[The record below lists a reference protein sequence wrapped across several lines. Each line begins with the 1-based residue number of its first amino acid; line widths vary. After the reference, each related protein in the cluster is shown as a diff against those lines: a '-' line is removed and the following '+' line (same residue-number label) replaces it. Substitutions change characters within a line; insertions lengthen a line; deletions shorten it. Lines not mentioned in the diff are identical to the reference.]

1 MVPSS
6 PPPSGT
12 PSVGQRR
19 STPLVGRPFSGF
31 FVTVEG
37 LDFSGKSTLMRNL
50 KALLWELDPPPYF
63 TREPGGT
70 PAAERIRALL
80 LDPEVEMDP
89 WTEAYLYAAARAD
102 LVRREILPRLRNGRL
117 VLCERFLD
125 SSLAYQGYGR
135 GLGLAAVRAMNA
147 WAVGEVVPDLTVYLR
162 LSAEERA
169 RRAGESGAP
178 LDRIEKVGDDFMH
191 RVEEGFKEI
200 SRSEPDRVRV
210 LEATLP
216 PEELAEAVRQALLHY
231 STADEKP

>member
-6 PPPSGT
+6 PLPSGT

-50 KALLWELDPPPYF
+50 KALLLELDPPPYF

-169 RRAGESGAP
+169 RRARESGAP
-178 LDRIEKVGDDFMH
+178 LDRIEKVGDDFMY
-191 RVEEGFKEI
+191 RVEEGFEEI

-216 PEELAEAVRQALLHY
+216 PEELAEAARHALLHY

>member
-50 KALLWELDPPPYF
+50 KALLLELDPPPYF

-147 WAVGEVVPDLTVYLR
+147 WAVGDMVPDLTVYLR

-169 RRAGESGAP
+169 RRARESGAP
-178 LDRIEKVGDDFMH
+178 LDRIEKVGDDFMY
-191 RVEEGFKEI
+191 RVEEGFEEI